1 MTNRLTRNTGLLIF
15 SNVGSAAFSLLLT
28 VIIARAYGDQG
39 LGIYALAAAWIHPI
53 SLIAEFGIGTLL
65 TRDLAR
71 EPDSAPMLL
80 SAAIRARL
88 LIGGA
93 AFALVLLGAPFIS
106 NDARV
111 IAAVRISAPM
121 ILILPFFSTFTAVF
135 RARQRM
141 QSIPFLNIGMIA
153 LQVIMTLFVVWIG
166 GGLVGVLVANVLS
179 SAVQLA
185 AAYGVYR
192 RGFMVKLSAHG
203 ESVPRLMRRAWHFAC
218 AAVFIAVQIRLSAI
232 LLEAFA
238 SASAVGQYTAASRF
252 IEAARLIPNA
262 FFGAFLPTLA
272 ALSLD
277 PARLALT
284 FRRAMIGLGVF
295 GLIGAFLLTFS
306 APLLIALLFGDEF
319 GGAVIPLQVLAW
331 SLVGGLLRGGQT
343 LYWYAQGRERAVN
356 LINAAVIPVQIAL
369 SLWLIPAYGAV
380 GAAWVQ
386 VIVELG
392 AFAALWRPPSKQ
404 ASPEGSP
411 LYEAR

>member
-1 MTNRLTRNTGLLIF
+1 
-15 SNVGSAAFSLLLT
+15 
-28 VIIARAYGDQG
+28 
-39 LGIYALAAAWIHPI
+39 
-53 SLIAEFGIGTLL
+53 
-65 TRDLAR
+65 
-71 EPDSAPMLL
+71 
-80 SAAIRARL
+80 
-88 LIGGA
+88 
-93 AFALVLLGAPFIS
+93 
-106 NDARV
+106 
-111 IAAVRISAPM
+111 
-121 ILILPFFSTFTAVF
+121 
-135 RARQRM
+135 
-141 QSIPFLNIGMIA
+141 
-153 LQVIMTLFVVWIG
+153 
-166 GGLVGVLVANVLS
+166 
-179 SAVQLA
+179 
-185 AAYGVYR
+185 
-192 RGFMVKLSAHG
+192 
-203 ESVPRLMRRAWHFAC
+203 VPRLMRRAWHFAW

-392 AFAALWRPPSKQ
+392 AFAALWRPPSRQ